1 MSVVHAVLAVRVPD
15 ISVAVDTHVVLVHV
29 MTAATIVAHRAQ
41 RVNTNGQVDW
51 QANTTRY
58 RKKKTKRR
66 STLSSVL
73 MPCTPSG

>member
-51 QANTTRY
+51 QWDI
-58 RKKKTKRR
+58 
-66 STLSSVL
+66 
-73 MPCTPSG
+73 PI